1 MWAEWTRK
9 LTQTVR
15 LDVLLQC
22 INCLSIWN
30 FKTPRTCQV
39 VMDKRPT
46 LFIIARPQKSPS
58 SWNPTHLLFLGQ
70 IRKYLWNSSRIRI
83 HRPVAWL
90 RGGCTEVTCNL
101 VLPDSAWHITQGK
114 NYTTLPRAVS
124 RSVIFKYLFY
134 NVRFL
139 LQQNNYTYFPL
150 LINLW
155 PIEW

>member
-15 LDVLLQC
+15 FDILLQC

-70 IRKYLWNSSRIRI
+70 VRKYWGNSSRIWI

-90 RGGCTEVTCNL
+90 RGGCTEVT
-101 VLPDSAWHITQGK
+101 WITPHPP
-114 NYTTLPRAVS
+114 PRAVS

-155 PIEW
+155 PIER